1 MQRFVFVMLVSFLP
15 FFVLSCDDSQS
26 QPKGLV
32 CEDPASKTLV
42 SLDDPEFWVTV
53 GDAGNAADA
62 PSVSGTFPV
71 GDVDYVYD
79 IAKYETT
86 TVMYAEFLNAMAKTS
101 GAGIYNPS
109 NPVPQITQSGPDGAY
124 TYEVAPGAENK
135 PVQRVSY
142 LDATRFVNWLE
153 NGKPTAPDPNY
164 IVELSEC
171 PNVLLRRVRCRE
183 IKNCGL
189 SGTQSCNP
197 PIFTDNCVGGCPG
210 GVYTNVPI
218 LINGAATA
226 VEAELQFSNSRQD
239 ALSGI
244 RISNPGSGGYESG
257 DTLGIAA
264 GAVCPGSTAS
274 EVVLVSSAD
283 PGFEP
288 GADVSDLRT
297 AEDTTTESGSAP
309 ICSSYVSVKKRYFP
323 DVGLRT
329 QSANL
334 FIPTLSEW
342 YKAAY
347 QDKDRPVV
355 DTFVQSQ
362 AVDGIPVASGVGDYW
377 WDTDD
382 NPASLYQAAV
392 GGASSIGAGAWE
404 SGRYI
409 NPLQLNSTL
418 YPPSPAVPSMDTDR
432 RDPTGTVFD
441 SFNAGLRSDT
451 MTTVGTAAPFEVW
464 IGQQSD
470 FGPVNRFDANG
481 DLLGTFDAGI
491 SVDAMT
497 FAGTEVWIGEAV
509 APGRVRRFDLT
520 GNFIAEFN
528 LGITADRSIAMTY
541 TGSEVWVGQSVSGG
555 PIRRFDLSGNFL
567 SQFNSGFGVKSMAF
581 TGTEVVVG
589 WDNPLGPIRIYDL
602 AGTQT
607 GSFNAGIKP
616 DALTF
621 ANGEIWVGKVA
632 APGTLK
638 AFDLAG
644 METSSVDT
652 GLKLTAL
659 AAVGADVWSPGVRT
673 DVKEFDIWFDA
684 NDRNKA
690 YEAARDEAAGIGPG
704 EWERQARVPTEHYW
718 RFPVGSD
725 TKPVCSCPD
734 EDALHRAPAN
744 SANCEDSVGESVDVG
759 SYRDS
764 ASPWGTLD
772 QGGNL
777 YEWADERG
785 AIIECNERMFRG
797 DSFNLE
803 QRPELSYLESSNYY
817 NSCVQKGFD
826 VNGFR
831 LMRLCANPPCN

>member
-26 QPKGLV
+26 QTKGSV
-32 CEDPASKTLV
+32 CEDPASKTPIT
-42 SLDDPEFWVTV
+42 LDDPESWVIV

-62 PSVSGTFPV
+62 PSVSGAFPT
-71 GDVDYVYD
+71 GAVDYVFE
-79 IAKYETT
+79 IAKYEVTNT
-86 TVMYAEFLNAMAKTS
+86 MYAEFLNATAKSS
-101 GAGIYNPS
+101 GLGTYSPS
-109 NPVPQITQSGPDGAY
+109 NPVPQITQSGTDGDF
-124 TYEVAPGAENK
+124 TYEVAAGAENR
-135 PVQRVSY
+135 PVQRTSY
-142 LDATRFVNWLE
+142 LDATRFANWIE
-153 NGKPTAPDPNY
+153 NGKPIAPDPNY
-164 IVELSEC
+164 VAELSQC
-171 PNVLLRRVRCRE
+171 PNVLRTRLKCVELLQNTGRPFSPRRY
-183 IKNCGL
+183 
-189 SGTQSCNP
+189 S
-197 PIFTDNCVGGCPG
+197 DNCVGGCAPG
-210 GVYTNVPI
+210 TYRNVPTI
-218 LINGAATA
+218 AVTGGGAGAEMEFEFASSAPNG
-226 VEAELQFSNSRQD
+226 LNSV
-239 ALSGI
+239 
-244 RISNPGSGGYESG
+244 RITDPGSGYAPG
-257 DTLGIAA
+257 DTLRVDDGT
-264 GAVCPGSTAS
+264 VCPGSS
-274 EVVLVSSAD
+274 GGEVVLVSSAD

-288 GADVSDLRT
+288 GADVSDFRT
-297 AEDTTTESGSAP
+297 AEDTTTENGSAP
-309 ICSSYVSVKKRYFP
+309 ICASFVAVKGRYFP
-323 DVGLRT
+323 DVGLRNPG
-329 QSANL
+329 AK
-334 FIPTLSEW
+334 FFVPTVDEW

-355 DTFVQSQ
+355 ETFVQSL
-362 AVDGIPVASGVGDYW
+362 AADGIPIASGVGDYW

-409 NPLQLNSTL
+409 NPLPLNSTL
-418 YPPSPAVPSMDTDR
+418 YPPSPAVPPMFTDL
-432 RDPTGTVFD
+432 RDAGGTVTG

-451 MTTVGTAAPFEVW
+451 MTTVPAVGVDPLQVW

-470 FGPVNRFDANG
+470 FGPVNRFDASGN
-481 DLLGTFDAGI
+481 LLGSFDAGI

-497 FAGTEVWIGEAV
+497 FAGNEVWIGEAV
-509 APGRVRRFDLT
+509 APGRVRRFALT
-520 GNFIAEFN
+520 GNFIDEFN

-555 PIRRFDLSGNFL
+555 PIRRFDSNGNLL
-567 SQFNSGFGVKSMAF
+567 SQFNSGFAVKSMAF
-581 TGTEVVVG
+581 TGTAVVVG
-589 WDNPLGPIRIYDL
+589 WDNNLGPIRIFDL
-602 AGTQT
+602 AGNQT
-607 GSFNAGIKP
+607 GAFDAGIKP

-621 ANGEIWVGKVA
+621 ANGEIWVGKLA

-638 AFDLAG
+638 RLDLVGTEISA
-644 METSSVDT
+644 VDT

-659 AAVGADVWSPGVRT
+659 TAVGAEVWSPGVRT
-673 DVKEFDIWFDA
+673 PVKDLDVWFDA
-684 NDRNKA
+684 NNRNRA
-690 YEAARDEAAGIGPG
+690 YQAARDEAAGIGPG
-704 EWERQARVPTEHYW
+704 EWERQAKVPTEHYW
-718 RFPVGSD
+718 RFPAGSD

-744 SANCEDSVGESVDVG
+744 SANCEGSVGESVDVG

-777 YEWADERG
+777 YEWADQRG

-797 DSFNLE
+797 DSFDLE